1 MNTTRLI
8 LPLLA
13 SLAGAATAHAENLDQ
28 TEARTR
34 IGQVLTCK
42 RAASPEQFDALV
54 KAAKGQATVQASE
67 LSDAEYS
74 LPQPVE
80 VYGQPIT
87 QLTAHA
93 ASDGEGDFN
102 EFSGVFE
109 GKRVD
114 DIARLSGIGKDDL
127 GHYTQAVGNHDLSL
141 RDESGSTYIAC
152 TQDKRP
158 AQ

>member
-1 MNTTRLI
+1 MNTARLI

-93 ASDGEGDFN
+93 ASDGEGDFH

-109 GKRVD
+109 GKRVE

>member
-1 MNTTRLI
+1 MNTARLI

>member
-13 SLAGAATAHAENLDQ
+13 SLAGAAHAHAENLDQ

-42 RAASPEQFDALV
+42 RAVSPEQFDALV

-102 EFSGVFE
+102 EFSGVLK
-109 GKRVD
+109 GKRVE
-114 DIARLSGIGKDDL
+114 DIARLSGIDKDDL

>member
-1 MNTTRLI
+1 MNTARLI

-34 IGQVLTCK
+34 FGQVLTCK

-54 KAAKGQATVQASE
+54 KAAKGQATAQASE

-109 GKRVD
+109 GKRVE

-141 RDESGSTYIAC
+141 RGESGSTYIAC

-158 AQ
+158 GQ

>member
-1 MNTTRLI
+1 MNTARLI

-13 SLAGAATAHAENLDQ
+13 SLAGAVTAHAENLDQ